1 MEEIEIR
8 EYEVVR
14 ERAEFGRSTMDIKCP
29 FCGEVTT
36 AYKWSLAGS
45 GKKCDCGAKHTLY
58 RGTIRKSAYAKHH
71 ARSEAE

>member
-1 MEEIEIR
+1 MNEMVEARAYEI
-8 EYEVVR
+8 VS

-45 GKKCDCGAKHTLY
+45 GKKCGCGAKHTLY
-58 RGTIRKSAYAKHH
+58 RGTIKKSA
-71 ARSEAE
+71 